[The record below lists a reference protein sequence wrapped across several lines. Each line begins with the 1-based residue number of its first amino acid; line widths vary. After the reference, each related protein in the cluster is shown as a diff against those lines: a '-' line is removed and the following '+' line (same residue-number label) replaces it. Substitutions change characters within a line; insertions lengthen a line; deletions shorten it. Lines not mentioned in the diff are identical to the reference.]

1 MLSEP
6 PEANEQL
13 ADIFEEYAG
22 NQTRW
27 ILDFA
32 DTLEKMLA
40 NGYVR
45 SELVDAPD
53 HYTGVVCPREKENA
67 GNKFYNCCHA
77 GKNQLDEGRNSFFL
91 LISYPFTNLDQKDHH
106 QNDYIFF

>member
-1 MLSEP
+1 MSEP

-13 ADIFEEYAG
+13 ADIFEEYAV

-32 DTLEKMLA
+32 DTLEKMLS
-40 NGYVR
+40 NGYKV

-53 HYTGVVCPREKENA
+53 HYTGVVCPRQKQNA
-67 GNKFYNCCHA
+67 GNKFYNCYHI
-77 GKNQLDEGRNSFFL
+77 GQNQLDDGMAVYL
-91 LISYPFTNLDQKDHH
+91 LP
-106 QNDYIFF
+106 

>member
-1 MLSEP
+1 MVNGRKADPDCPRNLMSEP

-13 ADIFEEYAG
+13 ADIFEEYAV

-32 DTLEKMLA
+32 DTLEKMLS
-40 NGYVR
+40 NGYKV

-53 HYTGVVCPREKENA
+53 HYTGVVCPRQKQSYV
-67 GNKFYNCCHA
+67 NKFYNCYHI
-77 GKNQLDEGRNSFFL
+77 GQNQLDEGMAAFL
-91 LISYPFTNLDQKDHH
+91 LL
-106 QNDYIFF
+106 